1 MRWVVDGYNVIRR
14 DPDLAGDE
22 ERSLDAG
29 RAALLRLAVLATERS
44 GDPFT
49 IVFDG
54 APGARAG
61 SPGGQI
67 EIVFSRPPET
77 ADDVVVALARRHG
90 AGVIV
95 VTSDRRVSDAARR
108 AGATAVS
115 AERFV
120 RALRAFDAD
129 AGDAGAA
136 DAGDDETDPDA
147 DHHDDR
153 PKRGNPRRISADER
167 AIRRALRRLDRPGAR

>member
-120 RALRAFDAD
+120 RALRAFEADAD
-129 AGDAGAA
+129 DT
-136 DAGDDETDPDA
+136 DAGDDEMDPD
-147 DHHDDR
+147 DHDER